1 MLRKSNHEQSEKAY
15 WLSVLN
21 TDIATRDDELLFGTS
36 DELNIDKSAA
46 VKLDHYQ
53 GHQVYWLPSSDAE
66 SLPSVEYMSMRG
78 FLTLDKPLF
87 HLASKAMVL
96 ENMLH
101 TQRFCS
107 SCGGRTHFNRRELSM
122 QCSDCRTQH
131 YPRIFPCIIVAV
143 VKQGKILLAKHHRH
157 KKPFYTVLAGYLE
170 SGETLEECVEREV
183 YEESQIKVKKIE
195 YVGSQPWAFSNSL
208 MVGFTAEY
216 ESGEIKIDQHELED
230 AQWFDFNNLPEMAP
244 PGTIAR
250 ELIDLATGKG

>member
-1 MLRKSNHEQSEKAY
+1 MLKKSNHNQTLQAY
-15 WLSVLN
+15 WLSTLN
-21 TDIATRDDELLFGTS
+21 SDIATLGGELLFG
-36 DELNIDKSAA
+36 SAEQLGIETHDA
-46 VKLDHYQ
+46 VKLDDYQ
-53 GHQVYWLPSSDAE
+53 GHPVYWLPSDAFAT
-66 SLPSVEYMSMRG
+66 VEVEHVSMRE

-107 SCGGRTHFNRRELSM
+107 SCGGRTHLNRRELSM

-131 YPRIFPCIIVAV
+131 YPRIYPCIIVAV
-143 VKQGKILLAKHHRH
+143 VKQGKILLARHHRH

-170 SGETLEECVEREV
+170 SGETLEQCVVREV
-183 YEESQIKVKKIE
+183 YEESQIKVKNIQ

-216 ESGEIKIDQHELED
+216 ESGEIKIDQHELMD
-230 AQWFDFNNLPEMAP
+230 AQWFDANDLPEIAP
-244 PGTIAR
+244 KGTIAR
-250 ELIDLATGKG
+250 ELIDLVCERE